1 LPSERIIGY
10 FMTFDEESEGV
21 AEIPSPFVNMGYSS
35 KFAIVNMGSSFVYLV
50 VYLLSC
56 PTFLVILLP
65 LSMFSKKLVHENNS
79 LIDYQRN

>member
-1 LPSERIIGY
+1 
-10 FMTFDEESEGV
+10 MTFDEESEGV
-21 AEIPSPFVNMGYSS
+21 AEIPAPFFNMGYSS

-56 PTFLVILLP
+56 PAYGVILLP
-65 LSMFSKKLVHENNS
+65 LLMFSKKLVHENNS